1 MVEEAFREVHTPK
14 KSTEGGLKRIRGRKI
29 EQADWLKMNLRE
41 LWRHMSPQATG
52 EEERQE
58 HIRPNFGG
66 IAIEDVRLEYLG
78 DEDEV
83 FFHTELEEET

>member
-1 MVEEAFREVHTPK
+1 
-14 KSTEGGLKRIRGRKI
+14 
-29 EQADWLKMNLRE
+29 
-41 LWRHMSPQATG
+41 MSPQATG

-83 FFHTELEEET
+83 FCSTRSLKRRPDYNPFELLYNPNHAKSTFFFY

>member
-1 MVEEAFREVHTPK
+1 
-14 KSTEGGLKRIRGRKI
+14 
-29 EQADWLKMNLRE
+29 
-41 LWRHMSPQATG
+41 MSPQATG